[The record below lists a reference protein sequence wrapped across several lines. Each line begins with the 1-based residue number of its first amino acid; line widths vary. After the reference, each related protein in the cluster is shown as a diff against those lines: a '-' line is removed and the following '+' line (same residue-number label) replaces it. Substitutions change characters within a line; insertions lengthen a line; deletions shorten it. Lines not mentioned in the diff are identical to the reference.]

1 MASRRLRYGICGE
14 SDPKPVLKLPERR
27 SSRVDVVD
35 GEVHERAGTGVA
47 GVLGEVQRDVAAR
60 QEQVERFHTGAMKEQ
75 RDADEPET
83 PTEGEAVADAAD
95 ASEAAPDEV
104 AAEEAELD
112 AYDLD
117 EDGRVSLTENVRG
130 ELGMLDARAA
140 EVAEE
145 DGLKGKLGKAAHRLL
160 DKLDN
165 D

>member
-1 MASRRLRYGICGE
+1 M
-14 SDPKPVLKLPERR
+14 
-27 SSRVDVVD
+27 
-35 GEVHERAGTGVA
+35 T
-47 GVLGEVQRDVAAR
+47 
-60 QEQVERFHTGAMKEQ
+60 EQ
-75 RDADEPET
+75 RDADEPEVLAE
-83 PTEGEAVADAAD
+83 EGVDAAEVLD
-95 ASEAAPDEV
+95 AGDAA
-104 AAEEAELD
+104 AAADDAELD

-145 DGLKGKLGKAAHRLL
+145 EGLKGKLGKAAHRLL

>member
-1 MASRRLRYGICGE
+1 MT
-14 SDPKPVLKLPERR
+14 D
-27 SSRVDVVD
+27 
-35 GEVHERAGTGVA
+35 
-47 GVLGEVQRDVAAR
+47 
-60 QEQVERFHTGAMKEQ
+60 Q
-75 RDADEPET
+75 RDADEPEI
-83 PTEGEAVADAAD
+83 PTDQRDADA
-95 ASEAAPDEV
+95 PEV
-104 AAEEAELD
+104 AAEEEEAELD

-140 EVAEE
+140 EIAEE

>member
-1 MASRRLRYGICGE
+1 MALW
-14 SDPKPVLKLPERR
+14 
-27 SSRVDVVD
+27 
-35 GEVHERAGTGVA
+35 
-47 GVLGEVQRDVAAR
+47 
-60 QEQVERFHTGAMKEQ
+60 RFHTGAMTEQ
-75 RDADEPET
+75 RDADEPGT
-83 PTEGEAVADAAD
+83 PADGDAVPDAAD
-95 ASEAAPDEV
+95 AAAAEEAATEEI

>member
-1 MASRRLRYGICGE
+1 M
-14 SDPKPVLKLPERR
+14 
-27 SSRVDVVD
+27 
-35 GEVHERAGTGVA
+35 
-47 GVLGEVQRDVAAR
+47 
-60 QEQVERFHTGAMKEQ
+60 RFHTGPMTEQ
-75 RDADEPET
+75 RDADEPEI
-83 PTEGEAVADAAD
+83 PTEGDAAD
-95 ASEAAPDEV
+95 N

-140 EVAEE
+140 EIAEE
-145 DGLKGKLGKAAHRLL
+145 EGLKGKLGKAAHRLL

>member
-1 MASRRLRYGICGE
+1 M
-14 SDPKPVLKLPERR
+14 
-27 SSRVDVVD
+27 
-35 GEVHERAGTGVA
+35 T
-47 GVLGEVQRDVAAR
+47 
-60 QEQVERFHTGAMKEQ
+60 EQ
-75 RDADEPET
+75 RDADEPA
-83 PTEGEAVADAAD
+83 PFADADAATQ
-95 ASEAAPDEV
+95 EEV

-140 EVAEE
+140 EIAEE
-145 DGLKGKLGKAAHRLL
+145 EGLKGKLGKAAHRLL

>member
-1 MASRRLRYGICGE
+1 MALCG
-14 SDPKPVLKLPERR
+14 
-27 SSRVDVVD
+27 
-35 GEVHERAGTGVA
+35 
-47 GVLGEVQRDVAAR
+47 
-60 QEQVERFHTGAMKEQ
+60 FHTGAMTEQ
-75 RDADEPET
+75 RDADEPEI
-83 PTEGEAVADAAD
+83 PAEGEAVPDAAD
-95 ASEAAPDEV
+95 ATADDEATAEDV

-140 EVAEE
+140 EIAEE
-145 DGLKGKLGKAAHRLL
+145 EGLKGKLGKAAHRLL

>member
-1 MASRRLRYGICGE
+1 MALSG
-14 SDPKPVLKLPERR
+14 
-27 SSRVDVVD
+27 
-35 GEVHERAGTGVA
+35 
-47 GVLGEVQRDVAAR
+47 
-60 QEQVERFHTGAMKEQ
+60 FHTGAMTEQ

-83 PTEGEAVADAAD
+83 PAEGDAVPDAAD
-95 ASEAAPDEV
+95 TAAADETADEEV